1 MQDNSAASER
11 PQPGGRNVPVPA
23 SDSRALPLPR
33 DGYGAG
39 SYGTSDYRED
49 QSDLAATIRR
59 FIGIVIKWRQL
70 VIGAAIM
77 CGLIGAIYSFLATP
91 LYTATVRIQID
102 REPLKIVEG
111 GVGAPM
117 EMGGAEF
124 QRTQQELLRSRSMS
138 ERVVAAG
145 GLDQDAN
152 FLRAQPSLLG
162 RLFGIFSFRGPQSG
176 EDTEAG
182 ESTQAGNRQRAVG
195 RVFAGIK
202 IAPVAG
208 SRLVDISY
216 TSTSPERAA
225 SIANAYA
232 NAYIA
237 ANLDRRFEASSYA
250 KVFLEDQLKQ
260 LKLRL
265 EDSEKGMLD
274 FAERE
279 NMVETGDKQSIAETN
294 LAAANAA
301 LGALI
306 SSRIQAEQ
314 AWKQVDQTPSISLQQ
329 LLNNKVIEGLRIQ
342 RNDLK
347 RDYEQKL
354 ETFKPNYP
362 EMVEL
367 SSKIA
372 AVDKQIAIEVDTV
385 RKSLKAAYENALEQE
400 QQMGERIEQLR
411 DQVLDLQKRSIRY
424 GILKREVDSNR
435 NLYNNLLQ
443 RYKEVDVASGVG
455 TNNVFIVDRAE
466 PPGGPSHPQFLK
478 IVLGAC
484 LGGLFAGIAG
494 AFLIEVLDDRIR
506 SPDDV
511 EKAFGLPVLG
521 LVPASDFPSGLMTDL
536 ANPRSP
542 VAEAYR
548 SLATSLQFSTQ
559 SGLPRSLVITSASP
573 SEGKSSTALA
583 LARHLAVTGKT
594 VLLVDADLRKPSLHD
609 KLGHSNAVGV
619 SNYLT
624 GSCPIQDVIQD
635 TDIPNLWLIAS
646 GPIPPNAA
654 DLLGGAHIYSLISV
668 GLEMFDIVIIDSPP
682 MLGLADAQLLG
693 AAASATIFVVGAG
706 QARRGVIK
714 GALNRLHMAR
724 AAPIGIVLTKFDSRA
739 TNYGYGYGYGTEYGY
754 GDQAYSYGHPP
765 APVTDTPQS
774 APPNAV
780 TPKTDTSVAV

>member
-1 MQDNSAASER
+1 MQENSAASEK

-23 SDSRALPLPR
+23 SDTRNLPMSR
-33 DGYGAG
+33 DGYGIG
-39 SYGTSDYRED
+39 GYGTPDIPEDHSDF
-49 QSDLAATIRR
+49 AATVRR
-59 FIGIVIKWRQL
+59 FIGIVIKWRHL
-70 VIGAAIM
+70 VIGAALV
-77 CGLIGAIYSFLATP
+77 CGAIGATYAFLSTP
-91 LYTATVRIQID
+91 LYTAAARIQID
-102 REPLKIVEG
+102 REPAKIVEG
-111 GVGAPM
+111 GVSSPI
-117 EMGGAEF
+117 ETGGMEF
-124 QRTQQELLRSRSMS
+124 QRTQQELLRSRAMS

-145 GLDQDAN
+145 ELDQDAQ
-152 FLRAQPSLLG
+152 FLRPKSSLLG
-162 RLFGIFSFRGPQSG
+162 SLFGMFSSRPATPAAKEPDSADGASP
-176 EDTEAG
+176 A
-182 ESTQAGNRQRAVG
+182 NRQRAVAIV
-195 RVFAGIK
+195 RAGIR
-202 IAPVAG
+202 ISPVPA
-208 SRLVDISY
+208 SRLVDISF
-216 TSTSPERAA
+216 TSTDPERAA

-237 ANLDRRFEASSYA
+237 ANLDRRFEASAYA

-265 EDSEKGMLD
+265 EESDKALLD

-301 LGALI
+301 LGTLI

-314 AWKQVDQTPSISLQQ
+314 AWRQVEQTPSISLQQ

-367 SSKIA
+367 SNKIA
-372 AVDKQIAIEVDTV
+372 AVDKQITIEVDTV

-400 QQMGERIEQLR
+400 QQMGARIEELR
-411 DQVLDLQKRSIRY
+411 GAVLDLQKKSIRY
-424 GILKREVDSNR
+424 NILKREVDSNR

-455 TNNVFIVDRAE
+455 ANNIFIIDRAQ
-466 PPGGPSHPQFLK
+466 PPGAPSHPQFLK
-478 IVLGAC
+478 IIFLATF
-484 LGGLFAGIAG
+484 GGLLAGIG
-494 AFLIEVLDDRIR
+494 VAFLIELLDDRIR

-511 EKAFGLPVLG
+511 EKAFGLPLLG
-521 LVPASDFPSGLMTDL
+521 LVPATDFAEGLMQDL
-536 ANPRSP
+536 ADPRSP
-542 VAEAYR
+542 VAESYR

-559 SGLPRSLVITSASP
+559 SGLPRSIVITSAGP
-573 SEGKSSTALA
+573 SEGKSSTAVA
-583 LARHLAVTGKT
+583 LARHFAVTGKT

-609 KLGHSNAVGV
+609 KLGHSNAVGA

-635 TDIPNLWLIAS
+635 TDIANLWLIAS

-654 DLLGGAHIYSLISV
+654 DLLSGSHIYSLISV

-706 QARRGVIK
+706 QARRGTIR
-714 GALNRLHMAR
+714 GALNRLQMAR
-724 AAPIGIVLTKFDSRA
+724 AMPIGIVLTKFNSRA
-739 TNYGYGYGYGTEYGY
+739 TGYGYGYGYGGDYGY
-754 GDQAYSYGHPP
+754 GNSAYSYGHTSTSVP
-765 APVTDTPQS
+765 DTANRPD
-774 APPNAV
+774 ANK
-780 TPKTDTSVAV
+780 PKADTSMAV